1 MRAITTIL
9 ELPTALKAAL
19 DKLARDSGESTHVIM
34 MRALSEYVAAA
45 KRYRGFLDDARR
57 ADAAMLKSGT
67 AYAARDVRT
76 YILAKAGGRKAKRP
90 KPM

>member
-1 MRAITTIL
+1 MRAVTTIL
-9 ELPTALKAAL
+9 ELPTAIKAEL
-19 DKLARDSGESTHVIM
+19 DKQARDSGESTHVIM
-34 MRALSEYVAAA
+34 VRVLSEYVAAA
-45 KRYRGFLDDARR
+45 KRHRAFLDEARR

-90 KPM
+90 RPM